1 MNSHIT
7 LGEREKRAKGGEE
20 QILVHSA
27 EDSPGASKMSA
38 QISSSSRQ
46 MGSCWCPVK
55 PPTPPPAL
63 TKHCPPLP
71 APLLPWGS
79 SSHLRAT
86 LSSLLRNCWRHIASL
101 MLSLKRAQGRSEG
114 ARGFKGPGIEPGQPW
129 RSAPTL
135 IRRSLVIR
143 PRSATSLD
151 LVFSALLRLL
161 QDFFRPKPSENHP
174 LRTCTGGIFQ
184 PLGIFQI
191 TLNESCGEKKKLH
204 ERAENLQWQSSSSA
218 ALQQEMAFSLPQ
230 GRARDTP
237 DTSVKGQKCF

>member
-1 MNSHIT
+1 
-7 LGEREKRAKGGEE
+7 
-20 QILVHSA
+20 
-27 EDSPGASKMSA
+27 
-38 QISSSSRQ
+38 
-46 MGSCWCPVK
+46 
-55 PPTPPPAL
+55 
-63 TKHCPPLP
+63 
-71 APLLPWGS
+71 
-79 SSHLRAT
+79 
-86 LSSLLRNCWRHIASL
+86 